1 MKFEK
6 FSNKLIAKSKR
17 ETIWIEPYGE
27 DCLRFRST
35 LNKDIIEQ
43 NWTLLPQVEI
53 VSDIEITENKA
64 TITNGKIKAEIFSDG
79 TVNYLKKNGEKLLEE
94 LWIDYRINN
103 ADLLH
108 AREYKAVSS
117 ELYKIQ
123 LTFKSY
129 EDEKF
134 YGMGQYANGQ
144 FNLKGS
150 VLELAQKNT
159 QISIP
164 FLLSNRNYGIAWNNP
179 AVGRAELANNYTRW
193 TAEST
198 KQIDYLIIYGETPEE
213 IIKKYANL
221 YGKAP
226 MLPEWAAGFWQCKLR
241 YRTQEELLN
250 VAREY
255 KKRDLPLSVIVI
267 DFFHWPIQGEWRFD
281 EKYWPDP
288 KAMVEELNDMGVKL
302 MVSIWPTV
310 DLRSQNFE
318 EMLENNLLVTTERNA
333 PVLMT
338 FRGCCTHFDAM
349 NPQAQKYVWEKVR
362 ENYYKYGVKMFW
374 LDEAE
379 PEMKTYDYDNVR
391 YYLGNGLEVS
401 NLYPFFYA
409 KTFYEG
415 MKSEEEKDIVNLIRC
430 AWHGVQRYGTVVWS
444 GDIPS
449 TFESLRNQIKAGLN
463 MSICGI
469 PWWTTDI
476 GGFYGGDPDDPK
488 FRELI
493 VRWFQFGVFSPI
505 FRLHGNRIYKGKL
518 PNPTDPDDPMN
529 LVGGPNEIWSFG
541 EEAYEII
548 KKLLFLRE
556 KMKLYIMRQMKNAHE
571 TGVPVMRPL
580 FFDFPEDKETYE
592 IGDQYMFGPDI
603 LVAPV
608 VHESERKRAAYLPK
622 GAKWREFEEG
632 KEYEGGQWIVVD
644 APLNKIPVFT
654 KNDAKIF

>member
-6 FSNKLIAKSKR
+6 LSNKLIAKSKR
-17 ETIWIEPYGE
+17 ETIWIEPYGK

-43 NWTLLPQVEI
+43 NWTLLPQEEI

-64 TITNGKIKAEIFSDG
+64 TIKNGEIKAEIFSDG
-79 TVNYLKKNGEKLLEE
+79 TVNYLKENGEKLLEE
-94 LWIDYRINN
+94 LWIDYRVSN

-198 KQIDYLIIYGETPEE
+198 RQIDYLIIYGETPEE

-226 MLPEWAAGFWQCKLR
+226 MLPEWAAGFWQSKLR
-241 YRTQEELLN
+241 YKTQEELLN

-267 DFFHWPIQGEWRFD
+267 DFFHWPMQGEWRFD
-281 EKYWPDP
+281 DKYWPDP

-318 EMLENNLLVTTERNA
+318 EMLENNLLVTTERNE

-401 NLYPFFYA
+401 NIYPFFYA

-415 MKSEEEKDIVNLIRC
+415 MKSEEEKDVVNLIRC
-430 AWHGVQRYGTVVWS
+430 AWHGVQRFGTVVWS

-449 TFESLRNQIKAGLN
+449 TFESLRNQIKAGLH

-541 EEAYEII
+541 EEVYEII
-548 KKLLFLRE
+548 KELLFLRE
-556 KMKLYIMRQMKNAHE
+556 KIKPYIMRQMKNAHE

-592 IGDQYMFGPDI
+592 RGDQYMFGPDI

-608 VHESERKRAAYLPK
+608 VHESERKRAVYLPK
-622 GAKWREFEEG
+622 GAKWREFEKGE
-632 KEYEGGQWIVVD
+632 EYEGGQWIEVD
-644 APLNKIPVFT
+644 APLDKIPVFT
-654 KNDAKIF
+654 KNGVKIF